1 MDESGTNEIK
11 IKVNGTVGFKEP
23 FSQGGSFAL
32 TIPKRIVKKF
42 QLDEKSEDSFFGF
55 VFVDTDKGIL
65 LVPLEQGFR
74 PDAVKN
80 ALKFLD
86 ISDLTEDD
94 LRLLAK
100 DD

>member
-1 MDESGTNEIK
+1 MAESGMNEIK
-11 IKVNGTVGFKEP
+11 VKVNGTVGFKEP

-32 TIPKRIVKKF
+32 TIPKRLVKKF
-42 QLDEKSEDSFFGF
+42 GLEDKSQESFFGF
-55 VFVDTDKGIL
+55 VFIDTDKGIL
-65 LVPLEQGFR
+65 LVPLEEGFR
-74 PDAVKN
+74 PETVKN

-86 ISDLTEDD
+86 LSNLTEND